1 MLNVQYRR
9 LFLKDLKKLKRQPV
23 YDQVFDLVFNI
34 MPEAASLREI
44 PNIKQLKGDT
54 NRYRIRI
61 GDYRIGFESFDND
74 VEFMRVLNRKEFYRY
89 FP

>member
-1 MLNVQYRR
+1 VLNVQYRR

-44 PNIKQLKGDT
+44 PNIKQLKGYV
-54 NRYRIRI
+54 NRYRIRS
-61 GDYRIGFESFDND
+61 GDYRVGFESFDND